1 MKNYESIVIFY
12 PEVEEDTRKSVIERL
27 SNIIESNG
35 SIKEVNE
42 WGDKKFAYE
51 IEYNNHGFYYLFTF
65 EAETDAVK
73 EFDRIARIQESIIR
87 HMVINL
93 DK

>member
-12 PEVEEDTRKSVIERL
+12 PDIEEEVRIDAVERL
-27 SNIIESNG
+27 KSIIESNG
-35 SIKEVNE
+35 SIEEIEE
-42 WGDKKFAYE
+42 WGDRKFAYE
-51 IEYNNHGFYYLFTF
+51 IEYHNHGFYYLFKF
-65 EAETDAVK
+65 NTDADTVK
-73 EFDRIARIQESIIR
+73 EFSRIAKIQESILR

>member
-12 PEVEEDTRKSVIERL
+12 PDVEEDVRKGAVERL
-27 SNIIESNG
+27 SNIIESQG
-35 SIKEVNE
+35 SIQEIEE
-42 WGDKKFAYE
+42 WGDKKFAYT
-51 IEYNNHGFYYLFTF
+51 IEYNNHGFYYLFKF
-65 EAETDAVK
+65 EAESEAVK
-73 EFDRIARIQESIIR
+73 EFDRIAKIQESILR

>member
-12 PEVEEDTRKSVIERL
+12 PDVEEETRKSVIERL
-27 SNIIESNG
+27 SGIIETNG
-35 SIKEVNE
+35 SVKEVEE
-42 WGDKKFAYE
+42 WGDRKFAYP
-51 IEYNNHGFYYLFTF
+51 IQYHNHGFYYLFTF
-65 EAETDAVK
+65 EADAEPVK
-73 EFDRIARIQESIIR
+73 EFDRVAKIQETIIR

>member
-1 MKNYESIVIFY
+1 MKNYEAIVIFY
-12 PEVEEDTRKSVIERL
+12 PDVEEDVRKNAVERL
-27 SNIIESNG
+27 SNVIESNG
-35 SIKEVNE
+35 SIKEVEE
-42 WGDKKFAYE
+42 WGDKKFAYP

-65 EAETDAVK
+65 ESEADAVK
-73 EFDRIARIQESIIR
+73 EFDRIAKIQESIIR

>member
-12 PEVEEDTRKSVIERL
+12 PDIEEDIRVNAVDRL
-27 SNIIESNG
+27 KGIIESNG
-35 SIKEVNE
+35 SIEEIEE
-42 WGDKKFAYE
+42 WGDRKFAYE
-51 IEYNNHGFYYLFTF
+51 IEYHNHGFYYLFKF
-65 EAETDAVK
+65 QTDADTVK
-73 EFDRIARIQESIIR
+73 EFSRIAKIQESILR

>member
-12 PEVEEDTRKSVIERL
+12 PDIEEDIRVNAVERL
-27 SNIIESNG
+27 KGIIESNG
-35 SIKEVNE
+35 SIEEIEE
-42 WGDKKFAYE
+42 WGDRKFAYE
-51 IEYNNHGFYYLFTF
+51 IEYHNHGFYYLFKF
-65 EAETDAVK
+65 QTDADTVK
-73 EFDRIARIQESIIR
+73 EFSRIAKIQESILR

>member
-12 PEVEEDTRKSVIERL
+12 PDIEEDIRVNAVDRL
-27 SNIIESNG
+27 KGIIESNG
-35 SIKEVNE
+35 SIEEIEE
-42 WGDKKFAYE
+42 WGDRKFAYE
-51 IEYNNHGFYYLFTF
+51 IEYHNHGFYYLFKF
-65 EAETDAVK
+65 NTDADTVK
-73 EFDRIARIQESIIR
+73 EFSRIAKIQESILR